1 MLGGV
6 GLYSELLDIKRR
18 KENFIN
24 SAYVQKLFPGDLTSA
39 IANEFYREGVISALF
54 AFGYKFVLL
63 DDDFDYW
70 DLVLER
76 MSNKKRD
83 FILLL
88 ILGLSPADYEIFDEV
103 FSSDSGKNS
112 YHFEYIEYLF
122 LEKKYE
128 LLETEVHKFII
139 DNTDRNKMT
148 YAAHR
153 FYLLSKIYQNTADMS
168 DVITSRE
175 LAKGL
180 PKDALKDEFDV
191 WAVENILAE

>member
-1 MLGGV
+1 
-6 GLYSELLDIKRR
+6 
-18 KENFIN
+18 
-24 SAYVQKLFPGDLTSA
+24 
-39 IANEFYREGVISALF
+39 
-54 AFGYKFVLL
+54 
-63 DDDFDYW
+63 
-70 DLVLER
+70 
-76 MSNKKRD
+76 
-83 FILLL
+83 
-88 ILGLSPADYEIFDEV
+88 LSPADFEIFDEV

-139 DNTDRNKMT
+139 DNTDRKKMT

-153 FYLLSKIYQNTADMS
+153 FYLLSKIYQNTADVS
-168 DVITSRE
+168 DVLTSRE

-191 WAVENILAE
+191 WAMENILAE